1 VFGAKYTKGDGD
13 DDGNA
18 KVDTYLGCH
27 GFDGEISLLMFLI
40 LKGDVNTPH
49 DGILLVYECML
60 MNVQRLND

>member
-1 VFGAKYTKGDGD
+1 VFGTKYTKDDGD

-18 KVDTYLGCH
+18 KINTYLGCH

-49 DGILLVYECML
+49 DGILLVY
-60 MNVQRLND
+60 V